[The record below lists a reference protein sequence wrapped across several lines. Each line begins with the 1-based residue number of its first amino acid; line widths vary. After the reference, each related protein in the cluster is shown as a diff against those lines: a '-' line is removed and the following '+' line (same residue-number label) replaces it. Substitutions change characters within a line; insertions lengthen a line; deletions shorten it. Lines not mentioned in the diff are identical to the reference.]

1 MGKKA
6 LQEIQSIPKMPIE
19 AKEVWEL
26 TAAVDCTLEVK
37 TPYV

>member
-6 LQEIQSIPKMPIE
+6 VLEIQSIPKIPTE

-37 TPYV
+37 TLYV